1 MIKRIKKFFYDW
13 ITKMENR
20 TNAKVPKYLSGK

>member
-13 ITKMENR
+13 ITKKELE
-20 TNAKVPKYLSGK
+20 AKVPKYLAGK